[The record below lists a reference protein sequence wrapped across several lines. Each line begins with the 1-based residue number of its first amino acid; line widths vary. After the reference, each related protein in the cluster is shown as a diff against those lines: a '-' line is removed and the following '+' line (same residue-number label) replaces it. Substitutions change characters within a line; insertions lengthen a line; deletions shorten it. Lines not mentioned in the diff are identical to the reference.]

1 MYICLILCFFL
12 VGYGKFWVLLQT
24 SSSKTQMLFLK
35 KNIFLKYILF
45 CSRFITFTTL
55 TLRPYVFCLS
65 FLNNGLRS
73 GQNFQYPH
81 FSRNHSIPLEFTFN
95 SASCRCFEHRE
106 SWLQGKGSSYC
117 AIQNRLLNMICL
129 WSTTALS
136 LEWKIRRSE
145 EIIIFYQANND

>member
-12 VGYGKFWVLLQT
+12 VGYGKFCVLLQT

-65 FLNNGLRS
+65 FVNNGPRS

-81 FSRNHSIPLEFTFN
+81 FSRNHSITLEFTLTQHHVVALN
-95 SASCRCFEHRE
+95 T
-106 SWLQGKGSSYC
+106 GKVDCKGKDQV
-117 AIQNRLLNMICL
+117 IVRPRIIC
-129 WSTTALS
+129 W
-136 LEWKIRRSE
+136 IRYVCGAQLHWVWNGRSE
-145 EIIIFYQANND
+145 GQRNW